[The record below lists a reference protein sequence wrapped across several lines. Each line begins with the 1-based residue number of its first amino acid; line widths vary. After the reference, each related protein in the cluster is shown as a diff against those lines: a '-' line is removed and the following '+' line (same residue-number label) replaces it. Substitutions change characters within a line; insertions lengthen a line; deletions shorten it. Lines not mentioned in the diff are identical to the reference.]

1 MIELTIPNLLTALRI
16 ALIPVFSGVFFIP
29 GWGPQ
34 ASAVLFALASLTDW
48 ADGYLARRLGQ
59 SSAFGAFLDPVADK
73 LIVCVALVLLV
84 SRDNSLWLVAPA
96 LRDHRAGDRDFGV
109 ARMAGRHP
117 CPLADFSVVAR
128 QVQDPAATGLA
139 GAAAVG
145 GARLFRPALRVRFG
159 PAGCGGCDDAGLDGV
174 LPVVGA
180 AQRRLRGLRHLKPSR
195 KVRLLFLLQSVAAS
209 GRL

>member
-1 MIELTIPNLLTALRI
+1 MIEPTIPNLLTAFRI

-96 LRDHRAGDRDFGV
+96 CVIIGREIAISALREWLAGTRARSRISVSWLGKFKTLLQLVSLVLLLWAAPDSSELLYVYGLVLLGV
-109 ARMAGRHP
+109 AAAMTLVSMAYY
-117 CPLADFSVVAR
+117 LW
-128 QVQDPAATGLA
+128 L
-139 GAAAVG
+139 
-145 GARLFRPALRVRFG
+145 ALRHENPEAPG
-159 PAGCGGCDDAGLDGV
+159 
-174 LPVVGA
+174 
-180 AQRRLRGLRHLKPSR
+180 S
-195 KVRLLFLLQSVAAS
+195 
-209 GRL
+209 